1 MPPAPHTVL
10 TIGASCPPTSLRRR
24 HVAALEEHH
33 GTCVGIVDAASEAL
47 QTLRDLETK
56 HTEVSARA
64 HHLHDR
70 CNRLA
75 AEQVRSNRAAV
86 AMMHPT
92 WLWVRSPQRLT
103 PPLLTVWVALAG
115 PDEASLDG

>member
-1 MPPAPHTVL
+1 M
-10 TIGASCPPTSLRRR
+10 
-24 HVAALEEHH
+24 
-33 GTCVGIVDAASEAL
+33 GIVDAASEAL

-75 AEQVRSNRAAV
+75 AEQVRSNRATV
-86 AMMHPT
+86 AMMQPV
-92 WLWVRSPQRLT
+92 WLWLRSTQRLA
-103 PPLLTVWVALAG
+103 PPLLTVCVALAG
-115 PDEASLDG
+115 PDEAALDG